1 MGLKWNSKGILLP
14 LVSNNNDNN
23 KTAVQSN
30 QNLIWA
36 FTQTQNPTNA
46 SDKEKLSKPRI
57 SPAGSWN
64 HMINILFFIM
74 GFCFKKNPHP
84 LLLLQITINKSIKN
98 KKKKNL
104 WKLKWAQKI
113 NKQPSYCYTFLLMK
127 KEDEV

>member
-1 MGLKWNSKGILLP
+1 MKLKDILLP
-14 LVSNNNDNN
+14 LVSNNNNNN
-23 KTAVQSN
+23 KTTVQSN

-64 HMINILFFIM
+64 HTINILFFIM

-84 LLLLQITINKSIKN
+84 LLLLQITINKSIKKQ
-98 KKKKNL
+98 KKTKPLKTQMGSKN
-104 WKLKWAQKI
+104 
-113 NKQPSYCYTFLLMK
+113 
-127 KEDEV
+127 